1 MTTIERIAVAFVG
14 EVEALGIKQF
24 KLDVNEVTI
33 GMFIS
38 GLDRPW
44 TQTPFPLQGFYV
56 RDLDEIRE
64 LKAHCR
70 HVYIDV
76 IKGNTPLKTNLKT
89 LTRGP
94 TGPVRKDYR
103 AASSAPVVDV
113 APIKIRE
120 NVYPVPTVPIQREIE
135 KAKGLHREVSGAL
148 SKVLQQ
154 IEKDHNS
161 VPLHETKRAASEM
174 VDSVLRSPD
183 AFTWLSRVR
192 QKDEYTYSHAVRS
205 AVWGILYG
213 RHIGLSKM
221 DLDVLA
227 MGILLKDIGKTRLPR
242 HLIES
247 AERTRT
253 EQEAYEK
260 FVDYGVEILRK
271 MPDIK
276 PRVTSVVKTHR
287 ERINGAGFPEGL
299 RGDRIPLLGKIAG
312 IVTFYD
318 EVTNP
323 RGQLHPL
330 SPSKAVARLYE
341 LRDVEFQSD
350 LVVEFIRAI
359 GLYPTGTLVELNTGE
374 VAVVVEQNFQRRLK
388 PRVMIVA
395 DAYKRLL
402 DQPVFLDMAEDDRE
416 KQARIDSGKAHP
428 SELERIEILQDLEP
442 GAHGVDIAAVR
453 DQYLLNRSGNKIL
466 SFLKNRSRIASL
478 FGG

>member
-1 MTTIERIAVAFVG
+1 VG
-14 EVEALGIKQF
+14 EVKALGIKQI

-56 RDLDEIRE
+56 REHEEIRE

-76 IKGNTPLKTNLKT
+76 IKGSGPLKNNLKK
-89 LTRGP
+89 LSS
-94 TGPVRKDYR
+94 GPVAPARRDLR
-103 AASSAPVVDV
+103 NSASTKFIDV
-113 APIKIRE
+113 APIKVRD
-120 NVYPVPTVPIQREIE
+120 NVYPVPTVPIEKEIE
-135 KAKGLHREVSGAL
+135 KARGLHREVFGAL
-148 SKVLQQ
+148 GEVLQQ

-161 VPLHETKRAASEM
+161 VPLSDTKRVASEM
-174 VDSVLRSPD
+174 VDSVIRSPD

-192 QKDEYTYSHAVRS
+192 EKDEYTYSHAVRS
-205 AVWGILYG
+205 AVWGILFG

-242 HLIES
+242 HLIEKTD
-247 AERTRT
+247 RTAT

-276 PRVTSVVKTHR
+276 PRVTSVVKTHC
-287 ERINGAGFPEGL
+287 ERINGSGFPEAL

-312 IVTFYD
+312 VVTFYD

-323 RGQLHPL
+323 RGQKHPL

-341 LRDVEFQSD
+341 LRDVEFQAD

-359 GLYPTGTLVELNTGE
+359 GHWWNST
-374 VAVVVEQNFQRRLK
+374 VAK
-388 PRVMIVA
+388 
-395 DAYKRLL
+395 
-402 DQPVFLDMAEDDRE
+402 
-416 KQARIDSGKAHP
+416 
-428 SELERIEILQDLEP
+428 
-442 GAHGVDIAAVR
+442 
-453 DQYLLNRSGNKIL
+453 
-466 SFLKNRSRIASL
+466 
-478 FGG
+478 

>member
-1 MTTIERIAVAFVG
+1 
-14 EVEALGIKQF
+14 LGIKQL

-56 RDLDEIRE
+56 RELEEIKE
-64 LKAHCR
+64 LKAYCR

-76 IKGNTPLKTNLKT
+76 IKGSSPLKTNLKT
-89 LTRGP
+89 LSKSPSGS
-94 TGPVRKDYR
+94 VRKDLR
-103 AASSAPVVDV
+103 PSISTSRLPDV

-120 NVYPVPTVPIQREIE
+120 NTYPVPTVPMEKEIA
-135 KAKGLHREVSGAL
+135 KAKNLHREVHGAL
-148 SKVLQQ
+148 GKMLEQ
-154 IEKDHNS
+154 IEKDHHS
-161 VPLHETKRAASEM
+161 VPVSETKRVASEM

-183 AFTWLSRVR
+183 AFTWLTRVR
-192 QKDEYTYSHAVRS
+192 EKDEYTYSHAVRC
-205 AVWGILYG
+205 AVLAILFG
-213 RHIGLSKM
+213 RHIGLNKL

-227 MGILLKDIGKTRLPR
+227 MGVLLKDIGKTRLPR
-242 HLIES
+242 HLIEKS
-247 AERTRT
+247 DRTRT

-260 FVDYGVEILRK
+260 FVEYGVEILKK

-287 ERINGAGFPEGL
+287 ERVNGSGYPEGL

-323 RGQLHPL
+323 RGQKPL
-330 SPSKAVARLYE
+330 SPSKAVAKLYE
-341 LRDVEFQSD
+341 LRDIEFQSD

-359 GLYPTGTLVELNTGE
+359 GLYPTGTVVELNTGE
-374 VAVVVEQNFQRRLK
+374 VAVVVEQNFKRRLK
-388 PRVMIVA
+388 PRVMIVT

-402 DQPVFLDMAEDDRE
+402 NEPVFLDMEQDDVD
-416 KQARIDSGKAHP
+416 KQAKLDSGKYHP
-428 SELERIEILQDLEP
+428 SEIERIEIVQDLEP
-442 GAHGVDIAAVR
+442 GAFDIDVTGIR
-453 DQYLLNRSGNKIL
+453 DQYLQSRSGSKIL
-466 SFLKNRSRIASL
+466 SFLKNRARLTSL

>member
-1 MTTIERIAVAFVG
+1 M
-14 EVEALGIKQF
+14 GIKQI

-56 RDLDEIRE
+56 RDLDEIKE

-76 IKGNTPLKTNLKT
+76 IKGSSPLKANLKT
-89 LTRGP
+89 LSKSSPGAI
-94 TGPVRKDYR
+94 RKDLR
-103 AASSAPVVDV
+103 PASSASRQADLS
-113 APIKIRE
+113 PIKVRE
-120 NVYPVPTVPIQREIE
+120 NVYPVPSVPMEREIE
-135 KAKGLHREVSGAL
+135 KAKGLHREVHGAL
-148 SKVLQQ
+148 GKVLEQ

-161 VPLHETKRAASEM
+161 VPLNDTKRVASEM
-174 VDSVLRSPD
+174 VDSILRSPD
-183 AFTWLSRVR
+183 AFTWLTRVR
-192 QKDEYTYSHAVRS
+192 EKDEHTYSHAVRS
-205 AVWGILYG
+205 AVWAILFG
-213 RHIGLSKM
+213 RHIGLNKL

-227 MGILLKDIGKTRLPR
+227 MGVLLKDIGKTRLPK
-242 HLIES
+242 HLIEKTD
-247 AERTRT
+247 RTRT

-260 FVDYGVEILRK
+260 FVDYGVEILKK

-287 ERINGAGFPEGL
+287 ERVNGSGFPEGL

-323 RGQLHPL
+323 RGQKHPL
-330 SPSKAVARLYE
+330 SPSKAVAKLYE
-341 LRDVEFQSD
+341 LRGVEFQSD

-374 VAVVVEQNFQRRLK
+374 VAVVVEQNFKRRLK
-388 PRVMIVA
+388 PRVMIVS

-402 DQPVFLDMAEDDRE
+402 KEPVFLDMAEDDLQ
-416 KQARIDSGKAHP
+416 KQAKVDAGKAHP
-428 SELERIEILQDLEP
+428 SEVARIEIVQDLEP
-442 GAHGVDIAAVR
+442 GSFDIDVAGIR
-453 DQYLLNRSGNKIL
+453 DQYLLSRSGNKIL

>member
-1 MTTIERIAVAFVG
+1 M
-14 EVEALGIKQF
+14 GIKQI

-76 IKGNTPLKTNLKT
+76 IKGNAPLKTNLKT
-89 LTRGP
+89 LTSAPAGAAL
-94 TGPVRKDYR
+94 RKDLR
-103 AASSAPVVDV
+103 ITPSSKLPDV
-113 APIKIRE
+113 APIKVRE
-120 NVYPVPTVPIQREIE
+120 NVYPVPTVPIQKEIE
-135 KAKGLHREVSGAL
+135 KAKGLHREVFGAL
-148 SKVLQQ
+148 GNVLQH

-161 VPLHETKRAASEM
+161 VPLNETKRVASEM

-192 QKDEYTYSHAVRS
+192 EKDEYTYSHAVRS
-205 AVWGILYG
+205 AVWGILFG

-227 MGILLKDIGKTRLPR
+227 MGILLKDIGKTRLPK
-242 HLIES
+242 HLIEK
-247 AERTRT
+247 ADRTRT
-253 EQEAYEK
+253 EQDAYEK

-276 PRVTSVVKTHR
+276 PRVTSVVKTHC

-323 RGQLHPL
+323 RGQKHPL

-341 LRDVEFQSD
+341 LRDVEFQPD

-374 VAVVVEQNFQRRLK
+374 VAVVVEQNFKRRLK
-388 PRVMIVA
+388 PRVMIVT

-402 DQPVFLDMAEDDRE
+402 SEPMFLDMAEDDLE
-416 KQARIDSGKAHP
+416 KQSRVDSGKAHP
-428 SELERIEILQDLEP
+428 NEVERIEIVQDLEP
-442 GAHGVDIAAVR
+442 GAHQVDVAAVR
-453 DQYLLNRSGNKIL
+453 DQYLMGRSGNKIL

>member
-1 MTTIERIAVAFVG
+1 M
-14 EVEALGIKQF
+14 GIKQF

-56 RDLDEIRE
+56 RDLEEIRE

-76 IKGNTPLKTNLKT
+76 IKGNPPLKINLKT
-89 LTRGP
+89 LSSGSISGT
-94 TGPVRKDYR
+94 VRKDPR
-103 AASSAPVVDV
+103 LLSSTKVSDI
-113 APIKIRE
+113 APIKVRE
-120 NVYPVPTVPIQREIE
+120 NVYPVPTVSIQKEMER
-135 KAKGLHREVSGAL
+135 AKGLHREVFGAL
-148 SKVLQQ
+148 GKVLQH

-161 VPLHETKRAASEM
+161 VPLSETKRVASEM

-192 QKDEYTYSHAVRS
+192 EKDEYTYSHSVRS
-205 AVWGILYG
+205 AVWGILFG

-242 HLIES
+242 HLIEK
-247 AERTRT
+247 AERTST

-276 PRVTSVVKTHR
+276 PRVTSVVKTHC

-299 RGDRIPLLGKIAG
+299 RGERIPQLGRIAG

-318 EVTNP
+318 EITNP
-323 RGQLHPL
+323 RGQHQPL

-388 PRVMIVA
+388 PRVMIVT

-402 DQPVFLDMAEDDRE
+402 STPVFLDMAEDDRE

-428 SELERIEILQDLEP
+428 SEVERIEIVQDLEP
-442 GAHGVDIAAVR
+442 GTHDVNVAAVR
-453 DQYLLNRSGNKIL
+453 DQYLMGRSGNKIL

>member
-1 MTTIERIAVAFVG
+1 M
-14 EVEALGIKQF
+14 GIKQI

-56 RDLDEIRE
+56 RDVEEIRE

-76 IKGNTPLKTNLKT
+76 IKGNAPLKTSLKT
-89 LTRGP
+89 LTNAP
-94 TGPVRKDYR
+94 TAAARKDLR
-103 AASSAPVVDV
+103 VASSSKISDV
-113 APIKIRE
+113 APIKVRE
-120 NVYPVPTVPIQREIE
+120 NVYPVPTVPIQKEIE
-135 KAKGLHREVSGAL
+135 KAKGLHREVFGAL
-148 SKVLQQ
+148 GNVLQH

-161 VPLHETKRAASEM
+161 VPLNETKRVASEM

-192 QKDEYTYSHAVRS
+192 EKDEYTYSHAVRS
-205 AVWGILYG
+205 AVWGILFG

-227 MGILLKDIGKTRLPR
+227 MGILLKDIGKTRLPK
-242 HLIES
+242 HLIEKTD
-247 AERTRT
+247 RTRT
-253 EQEAYEK
+253 EQDAYEK

-276 PRVTSVVKTHR
+276 PRVTSVVKTHC

-323 RGQLHPL
+323 RGQKHPL

-341 LRDVEFQSD
+341 LRDVEFQPD

-374 VAVVVEQNFQRRLK
+374 VAVVVEQNFKRRLK
-388 PRVMIVA
+388 PRVMIVRA
-395 DAYKRLL
+395 S
-402 DQPVFLDMAEDDRE
+402 FG
-416 KQARIDSGKAHP
+416 AR
-428 SELERIEILQDLEP
+428 
-442 GAHGVDIAAVR
+442 AAR
-453 DQYLLNRSGNKIL
+453 
-466 SFLKNRSRIASL
+466 
-478 FGG
+478 